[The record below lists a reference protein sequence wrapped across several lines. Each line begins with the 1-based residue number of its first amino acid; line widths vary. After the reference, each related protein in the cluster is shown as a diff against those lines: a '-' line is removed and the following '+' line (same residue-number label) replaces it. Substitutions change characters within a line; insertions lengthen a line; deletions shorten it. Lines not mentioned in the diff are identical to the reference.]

1 MTKHQMVTLA
11 GSVAML
17 AATLLLPLVNLQS
30 YRFGFFELPHKIQ
43 RLVSGDVSQAIGY
56 VLLFGLLLAPVVL
69 ALVAWLK
76 GRASKV
82 LTLLPLLFAV
92 VLTVLLLVANKPSP
106 GLGLWLYLA
115 VAAVVAF
122 YKPK

>member
-1 MTKHQMVTLA
+1 MAKHQMVTLA
-11 GSVAML
+11 GCVAML

-43 RLVSGDVSQAIGY
+43 RLVSGDVGQAIGY
-56 VLLFGLLLAPVVL
+56 VLLFGLLLAPIAL

-76 GRASKV
+76 GRASKALV
-82 LTLLPLLFAV
+82 LLPLIFAV
-92 VLTVLLLVANKPSP
+92 VLTVLLLIANKPSP
-106 GLGLWLYLA
+106 GLGLWIYLA

-122 YKPK
+122 YKQK